1 MEDISGGLDDG
12 GVEVEPFLD
21 LDLDLEIEMT
31 TGLRRF
37 LYHELVAVMWNFALE
52 EKLGQTSFGSIY
64 RRHLGENSSL
74 VVAIMR
80 FTKDAP

>member
-1 MEDISGGLDDG
+1 MEDISGSLDDG

-21 LDLDLEIEMT
+21 LDLEIEMT
-31 TGLRRF
+31 TGSRRF

-52 EKLGQTSFGSIY
+52 EKLRQTSFGSIY

-74 VVAIMR
+74 VVTIKR